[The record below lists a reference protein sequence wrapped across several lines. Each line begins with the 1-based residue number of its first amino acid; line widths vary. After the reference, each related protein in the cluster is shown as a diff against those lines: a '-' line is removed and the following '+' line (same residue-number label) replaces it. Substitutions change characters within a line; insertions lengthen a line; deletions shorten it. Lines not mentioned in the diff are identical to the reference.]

1 MVEGIKITLSN
12 EEGNLE
18 GVSPEVIGKPNPF
31 SIDLIMREHNILK
44 KDKIIM
50 IGDRPDTD
58 MLYGLNGNIKKC
70 LVMTGVVDKEEKVN
84 EWIKKDI
91 RFKPDYIMNSIG
103 VLE

>member
-1 MVEGIKITLSN
+1 
-12 EEGNLE
+12 
-18 GVSPEVIGKPNPF
+18 
-31 SIDLIMREHNILK
+31 
-44 KDKIIM
+44 M

-70 LVMTGVVDKEEKVN
+70 LVMTGVVDKEEKVD
-84 EWIKKDI
+84 EWVKKDI